1 MTENLKDLFEDELK
15 DMYNAEQQI
24 LKALPKLIKAAR
36 SDELREALENHLDET
51 QGHKERLEKIFSTLG
66 LPAKGKTCDGIKG
79 ILAEGDDM
87 VGEAGDNV
95 IDACI
100 AAAAQKVEHY
110 EWSSYGTLKTW
121 AVLLG
126 HDDIATLLE
135 QSETEEKAAD
145 AKLTEIAE
153 SFANDEAMTGERHE
167 EEEEATAT
175 RSRGGEEEGEEDE
188 DEGSPARGRSRSTA
202 GVKSTTEA
210 SRRRDRAEK
219 PTRSSR

>member
-15 DMYNAEQQI
+15 DMYSAEQQI

-51 QGHKERLEKIFSTLG
+51 QGQKERLEKIFSTLG
-66 LPAKGKTCDGIKG
+66 LPAKSRTCEGIKG
-79 ILAEGDDM
+79 ILAEGDEM
-87 VGEAGDNV
+87 VGEAGDQV

-100 AAAAQKVEHY
+100 AASAQKVEHY

-135 QSETEEKAAD
+135 ESETEEKAAD
-145 AKLTEIAE
+145 ARLTEIAE
-153 SFANDEAMTGERHE
+153 SFANDEALTGEREDEEEETQSRGRRAGE
-167 EEEEATAT
+167 EEEEDEERPS
-175 RSRGGEEEGEEDE
+175 RSRT
-188 DEGSPARGRSRSTA
+188 PV

-210 SRRRDRAEK
+210 TRRRDRAPGK
-219 PTRSSR
+219 DMKTSR